1 MPDITHLPFRLGT
14 TSFIV
19 PADLLT
25 NVRFLADRV
34 RDIEVLLFEV
44 DDGDNVLPGPEVWA
58 ELAELAR
65 VHDLTYTIHLPL
77 DLQLA
82 GDDAARRGSLEKA
95 RAIMAAVGELD
106 PWAYVVHLEGAA
118 LRGSNDAAVLEHWHE
133 RAVASLAQ
141 MAGWAGGAEKLAVE
155 NVEGYPPEFT
165 TTIFD
170 RIGVSRCFDIGHLWR
185 DGIDPWPYLDGWL
198 ARTRVVHLHGIGK
211 RDHDSVA
218 RVPNADLDA
227 LLARLLERY
236 CGVLTLEV
244 FNQANFESSLDAV
257 ARSLDRLRVE

>member
-1 MPDITHLPFRLGT
+1 MKKHNHLPFRLGT

-25 NVRFLADRV
+25 NVRFLAGRV
-34 RDIEVLLFEV
+34 HDIEVLLFEV
-44 DDGDNVLPGPEVWA
+44 DDGYNVLPGPEVWV

-65 VHDLTYTIHLPL
+65 AHDLTYTVHLPL

-82 GDDAARRGSLEKA
+82 GEDEARAASLEKV
-95 RAIMAAVGELD
+95 RAIMAAVGVLD

-118 LRGSNDAAVLEHWHE
+118 LRGSSNNTARERWRE

-141 MAGWAGGAEKLAVE
+141 MAGWAGGAERLAVE

-165 TTIFD
+165 AEVVE

-185 DGIDPWPYLDGWL
+185 DRIDPWPYLDAWL
-198 ARTRVVHLHGIGK
+198 ERTRVIHLHGLGK

-218 RVPNADLDA
+218 RVPDADLDA

-236 CGVLTLEV
+236 RGVLTLEV

-257 ARSLDRLRVE
+257 ARSLDRLRAE